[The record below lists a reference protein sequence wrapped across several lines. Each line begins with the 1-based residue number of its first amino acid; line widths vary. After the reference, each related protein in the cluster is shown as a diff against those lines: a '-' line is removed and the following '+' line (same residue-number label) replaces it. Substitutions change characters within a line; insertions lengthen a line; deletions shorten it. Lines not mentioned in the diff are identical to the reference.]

1 MYVRYT
7 LMCHLEHN
15 KLFKLI
21 YSKIDSVGVICFKLV
36 EFDMKVFCYK
46 GKCFIK
52 YASVVKTMKQI

>member
-7 LMCHLEHN
+7 LNCHLEHN

-21 YSKIDSVGVICFKLV
+21 YSKIEPVGVICFKLV